1 MLATCWYNKHKA
13 MDGLATVSGIMLGQL
28 HLRQLVKSSWI
39 PRVFAVEPAEQTK
52 AEKKC
57 LASNEFGS

>member
-1 MLATCWYNKHKA
+1 

-28 HLRQLVKSSWI
+28 HLGQLVESSWI